1 MATPGFRAFVW
12 KRPSAK
18 LMTLHSSK
26 GLEFPLVLIAGLD
39 AMPWKGEPMDEE
51 LRLLYVG
58 MTRAT
63 HELVLS
69 AAGTSPMVQR
79 VHNSLEAVAL
89 SLQSKKRM
97 FDGRKRPIFRICT
110 IRP

>member
-1 MATPGFRAFVW
+1 
-12 KRPSAK
+12 
-18 LMTLHSSK
+18 MTLHSSK
-26 GLEFPLVLIAGLD
+26 GLEFPLVVIAGLD
-39 AMPWKGEPMDEE
+39 ALPWKGEPLDEE

-89 SLQSKKRM
+89 Q
-97 FDGRKRPIFRICT
+97 FAEQEAHV
-110 IRP
+110 

>member
-1 MATPGFRAFVW
+1 MLTRLECAPPGSQL
-12 KRPSAK
+12 P
-18 LMTLHSSK
+18 
-26 GLEFPLVLIAGLD
+26 LEAVLD
-39 AMPWKGEPMDEE
+39 ALPWKGEPLDEE

-89 SLQSKKRM
+89 Q
-97 FDGRKRPIFRICT
+97 FAEQEAHV
-110 IRP
+110 